1 VVRITQICM
10 EIELLV
16 QGYWCNVRFT
26 FRRCPRW
33 LMIEV
38 FSCYSYSSLCRCC
51 SITWKWARTFT
62 YQITV

>member
-1 VVRITQICM
+1 M

-16 QGYWCNVRFT
+16 QGYWCNVGFT
-26 FRRCPRW
+26 FRRRPHW

-38 FSCYSYSSLCRCC
+38 FSCYSSLCRCC

-62 YQITV
+62 YWITV